1 MENVMDRNVLAAGS
15 LGGSPN
21 ATTLQ
26 VLLLDIARHWIPAE
40 ACPRML
46 ESRAGMTQLPP
57 RAGNTNALRGRVGSS
72 HDSPRAIPTLR
83 AGLPAAGSRG
93 GFPIAATLRVSLL
106 DVCVT

>member
-72 HDSPRAIPTLR
+72 HDSCGGNWSANAGDESPQGIRLRGRIPT
-83 AGLPAAGSRG
+83 SRCS
-93 GFPIAATLRVSLL
+93 R
-106 DVCVT
+106 